1 MYASKR
7 RQRNFKRVR
16 EPQRQSGTS
25 NPSKRHRE
33 RLNGEIETVACLL
46 PYDAAT
52 ISRLDKLSILRLAVA
67 YLQVKAHFTAC
78 VHSSCGFPAP
88 VLPLLFTHAYQ
99 FMPTPNPFSGHIPTL
114 VDSASGIP
122 LIDSDERFFESISM
136 KALGGFVLALNNEG
150 EVFYVSENV
159 ESFLGFHQSDLLH
172 QPLFELIHSEDREDI
187 RMQLDPGYGMPAGC
201 STVQDLLGTD
211 NLHCLE
217 RSVNARFRCLLDN
230 TCGFLRM
237 DMRGKLLSL
246 HGLPSSFLGARP
258 QSALLGLVAIC
269 TPFVPPNNGEL
280 PSEDT
285 ILKSKHQLDCT
296 LISMDPRLH
305 ELLELSENELPTPFY
320 SLVHPEDAICLAEA
334 HKEVVKNGSSGL
346 LIYRLSAQ
354 KSGRLYYVQ
363 SSCRMFFKNGKA
375 DSIALTHRIL
385 NEVEGTMLLE
395 KRSSLKAKLLSFDD
409 SLLQSPRNLQS
420 AAALPSICVPSTSR
434 ESPDEET
441 SRSEA
446 TLPFLLRLKKP
457 HPIARHAET
466 EGKAA
471 NGQGRPEISE
481 QKAVVLEQTW
491 IPPIQQINPQQPWNE
506 ENHQMLPRM
515 PDVMQ
520 WTTPE
525 WVTCGGLYT
534 GNFAMPCP
542 PFMPHFP
549 ELPSLD
555 NHWQQNE
562 MLIAPSLPHMDDP
575 HMIKPHPFI
584 PYPLGEKVGNLTKA
598 KKR

>member
-1 MYASKR
+1 
-7 RQRNFKRVR
+7 
-16 EPQRQSGTS
+16 
-25 NPSKRHRE
+25 
-33 RLNGEIETVACLL
+33 
-46 PYDAAT
+46 
-52 ISRLDKLSILRLAVA
+52 
-67 YLQVKAHFTAC
+67 
-78 VHSSCGFPAP
+78 
-88 VLPLLFTHAYQ
+88 
-99 FMPTPNPFSGHIPTL
+99 
-114 VDSASGIP
+114 
-122 LIDSDERFFESISM
+122 
-136 KALGGFVLALNNEG
+136 
-150 EVFYVSENV
+150 
-159 ESFLGFHQSDLLH
+159 
-172 QPLFELIHSEDREDI
+172 
-187 RMQLDPGYGMPAGC
+187 
-201 STVQDLLGTD
+201 
-211 NLHCLE
+211 
-217 RSVNARFRCLLDN
+217 
-230 TCGFLRM
+230 
-237 DMRGKLLSL
+237 
-246 HGLPSSFLGARP
+246 
-258 QSALLGLVAIC
+258 
-269 TPFVPPNNGEL
+269 
-280 PSEDT
+280 
-285 ILKSKHQLDCT
+285 
-296 LISMDPRLH
+296 MDPRLH

-409 SLLQSPRNLQS
+409 SLLQSPSQS
-420 AAALPSICVPSTSR
+420 TAAALPSICVPSTSR

-446 TLPFLLRLKKP
+446 TRSSSASKSPIQLPVTRKRK
-457 HPIARHAET
+457 A
-466 EGKAA
+466 KAA
-471 NGQGRPEISE
+471 NGQGQPEISE

-491 IPPIQQINPQQPWNE
+491 IPPIQQINPQPTWNE

-525 WVTCGGLYT
+525 WVSCGGLYT
-534 GNFAMPCP
+534 GNFGMPCP
-542 PFMPHFP
+542 PFLPHFP

-562 MLIAPSLPHMDDP
+562 MLIAPSLPHMDDT